1 MNTKNK
7 QDQKSQRHK
16 KQQGNGTKK
25 KISSSGVYQEHER
38 PELRLTR

>member
-7 QDQKSQRHK
+7 QDQKSQGQKKRQANGAK
-16 KQQGNGTKK
+16 KQ
-25 KISSSGVYQEHER
+25 ISSSGIYQEHER